1 MRIGRQHGR
10 EVIGEPG
17 PGTRGTRKEG
27 ADWIFTVGIVYFLR
41 FLHPYINRPLKTTEM
56 RILKAKIVLPILLA
70 GVLFATAS
78 PAQQS
83 VRTIYR
89 PWRLFWGDTSAY
101 MEANWGRN
109 TSPVYP
115 EGRPLKEFFK
125 EFEIPITAVRFRL
138 YDRVICAMSL
148 YIIPY
153 EQLMALPQEQ
163 RREYAIRVQVPLDYA
178 FVAAKYE
185 EQIPELKNRNR
196 NETVSIFLPWKPSY
210 AEILG
215 DISYVY
221 VVD

>member
-1 MRIGRQHGR
+1 
-10 EVIGEPG
+10 
-17 PGTRGTRKEG
+17 
-27 ADWIFTVGIVYFLR
+27 
-41 FLHPYINRPLKTTEM
+41 M

-70 GVLFATAS
+70 GILLATAS
-78 PAQQS
+78 PAQRP

-89 PWRLFWGDTSAY
+89 PWRLFWGDTTTY
-101 MEANWGRN
+101 MEANWGSN

-115 EGRPLKEFFK
+115 NGRPLKEFFK
-125 EFEIPITAVRFRL
+125 EFELPITAVRFRL
-138 YDRVICAMSL
+138 YDLVVCAISL

-153 EQLMALPQEQ
+153 EQLMALPEEQ

-185 EQIPELKNRNR
+185 EQIPELKNRDRKKLTN
-196 NETVSIFLPWKPSY
+196 IYLPWKPSY

-215 DISYVY
+215 DITYVY